1 VSCGTPE
8 FERASATGSVG
19 PRPGRSA
26 VGVHEGRLIAM
37 EPRSSSAPLN
47 RDAGASVEGEATL
60 GDGSSSAGRY
70 GVCGARTSRGVSR
83 IAREGRPSTA
93 SLGGGAPSSTALRSL
108 LALLALT
115 SSTALAHKGSD
126 ALWTLTANGSVV
138 EGRIDVALDDVEQA
152 VGLDGDGNGDVTW
165 GEVRTREAFTRPWLK
180 RGLQVKQ
187 AEGGCSIELGEVSLV
202 RHSDG
207 VYGAWP
213 FLARCP
219 AAVTALSLDYALLFD
234 VDAQHRG
241 LVRVTGASGGQWRA
255 FSASERHLEVDL
267 SALPPFKQV
276 QVAFFEGVH
285 HLAIG
290 VDHLCFLFALL
301 LPSVLRREGRAWAP
315 VETLKGTLLEVTK
328 VVTAFT
334 LAHSVT
340 LGLSAF
346 GVLAPD
352 PGLVE
357 VAIAVSVLLA
367 ALNTVFPLVT
377 EGRWVLAFGLG
388 LLHGFGFVSALTDLG
403 EKGGQLWLS
412 LLGFNL
418 GVEAGQLLVVAL
430 VVPVAFALRRWPLY
444 ARAVVPVGGVL
455 LVALAAWWTVERL
468 SGV

>member
-1 VSCGTPE
+1 MDAAPRSAPPHRPGRPAGVETA
-8 FERASATGSVG
+8 RLTASGARVRFASVQRDSGGAFTVPPPVKARSSRLRPKCHRLVAATATGS
-19 PRPGRSA
+19 GRT
-26 VGVHEGRLIAM
+26 RLTD
-37 EPRSSSAPLN
+37 
-47 RDAGASVEGEATL
+47 DAST
-60 GDGSSSAGRY
+60 
-70 GVCGARTSRGVSR
+70 
-83 IAREGRPSTA
+83 PSTA
-93 SLGGGAPSSTALRSL
+93 LADRRQRWPTRTTLPVLLG
-108 LALLALT
+108 ALLALT

-152 VGLDGDGNGDVTW
+152 VGLDGDGNGEVTW

-180 RGLQVKQ
+180 RGLQMKQ
-187 AEGGCSIELGEVSLV
+187 AEGVCSIELGEVSLV

>member
-1 VSCGTPE
+1 
-8 FERASATGSVG
+8 
-19 PRPGRSA
+19 
-26 VGVHEGRLIAM
+26 
-37 EPRSSSAPLN
+37 
-47 RDAGASVEGEATL
+47 VEGEATL

-93 SLGGGAPSSTALRSL
+93 SVGGGAPSSTALRSL